1 MPLKAKIYIGLVV
14 PLGLF
19 ALLLGVSHWESQNTI
34 QFISYLMIAA
44 LASGLKVSLP
54 SITGT
59 MSVTSLFLLISLV
72 QLSESETL
80 VIGFVGTLI
89 QCVWKPRFPIRI
101 VRVAFSLAA
110 TCLSIVMAHRIFEFP
125 FAGAVDNLELLRVL
139 ATACAYFFVNTC
151 LVAAVIALTEI
162 RPIRRVWLE
171 CYFWCFPYYIG
182 GAAVAW
188 FATLLDKNINWQAS
202 LVLLPLVYFIYHSYK
217 VYLQRLEDEKKHV
230 EEMAGLHLRTIEA
243 LALAIEAKDHTTHD
257 HLRRVRIY
265 ALEIGQRIGLN
276 DVEMQSL
283 RAAALLHDIGK
294 LAVPEHIISKPGKLT
309 PEEFEKMKIHPVVG
323 AQILEQ
329 VQFPYPVVPV
339 VLSHHEKWDGTG
351 YPSGLKGKDIP
362 IGARILSAVDCLDAL
377 ASDRQYRR
385 ALPLDEA
392 MRIVASES
400 GKAFDPEVVVL
411 LQSCYRE
418 LERKALAQPYSHV
431 VKLDT
436 QMKIERGS
444 APATG
449 FETPAVASDYI
460 ASDGHDPLVSIAA
473 ARQEVQTLYELTQDL
488 GNSLSLSETLSVV
501 GVRLKRLIPYDSIA
515 VYVRRD
521 QRLIP
526 EYVNGENFR
535 LFSSLEIPIG
545 EGLSGW
551 VAENGKPMLNGNPSV
566 EAGYLNDP
574 QKFSTLR
581 SALAVPLAG
590 VNGTIGVITLYRQER
605 DAFSTD
611 NLRIL
616 LAVSFKVSM
625 AIDNAL
631 KFRQVETSATV
642 DYLTNLPNARSL
654 FMSLNAELTCCRES
668 ALNLAVVVCD
678 LDGFKQINDR
688 FGHPQGDKILRYVA
702 SGLRDICR
710 PYESAARMGGD
721 EFVLIL
727 PDASKEVLEDRIRAI
742 RRVALDA
749 ARLTPEPSFLSF
761 SVGAAVYPVDG
772 LDADTLLSQADQRM
786 YRSKQ
791 DSRDRAPANY
801 ALTRAAGVS
810 TPLVQ

>member
-1 MPLKAKIYIGLVV
+1 MPLRAKFYIGLVV
-14 PLGLF
+14 ALGLLSF
-19 ALLLGVSHWESQNTI
+19 VLGVFNWHSKDTL
-34 QFISYLMIAA
+34 QFAVYLLIAA
-44 LASGLKVSLP
+44 LCSGLKVSLP

-80 VIGFVGTLI
+80 VIGFIGTLI
-89 QCVWKPRFPIRI
+89 QCIWKPKFPVRV

-110 TCLSIVMAHRIFEFP
+110 TCLSIVMARRVFEFH
-125 FAGAVDNLELLRVL
+125 FDGAIDNVQLLRVL
-139 ATACAYFFVNTC
+139 TTACAYFVVNTC

-162 RPIRRVWLE
+162 RPISRVWLE
-171 CYFWCFPYYIG
+171 CYFWCFPYYIC
-182 GAAVAW
+182 GAAIAW
-188 FATLLDKNINWQAS
+188 FATILDEYMDWQGS
-202 LVLLPLVYFIYHSYK
+202 LVLIPIVYIIYHAYK
-217 VYLQRLEDEKKHV
+217 AYLRRLEDEKKHV

-265 ALEIGQRIGLN
+265 ALEIGERMGL
-276 DVEMQSL
+276 DEIEIQSL

-323 AQILEQ
+323 AQILER
-329 VQFPYPVVPV
+329 VQFPYPVVPI

-351 YPSGLKGKDIP
+351 YPAGLRGAEIP
-362 IGARILSAVDCLDAL
+362 VGARILSAVDCLDAL

-400 GKAFDPEVVVL
+400 GRAFDPEIVAL

-418 LERKALAQPYSHV
+418 LERKALAQPAV
-431 VKLDT
+431 RAVRLDT
-436 QMKIERGS
+436 DLKIERGI

-449 FETPAVASDYI
+449 FETAAVAPEFVAAKESQ
-460 ASDGHDPLVSIAA
+460 DPLISIAA

-501 GVRLKRLIPYDSIA
+501 GVRLKRLIAYDSIA
-515 VYVRRD
+515 VYIRRD

-526 EYVNGENFR
+526 EYVNGENFK
-535 LFSSLEIPIG
+535 LFSSLEIPVG

-590 VNGTIGVITLYRQER
+590 VNGTIGVMTLYRQER

-631 KFRQVETSATV
+631 KYRQVETSATI

-654 FMSLNAELTCCRES
+654 VIALNS
-668 ALNLAVVVCD
+668 ALSVCQDRGVNLAIVVCD
-678 LDGFKQINDR
+678 LDGFKLINDR
-688 FGHPQGDKILRYVA
+688 FGHPQGDNVLRYVA
-702 SGLRDICR
+702 SGLRDVCR
-710 PYESAARMGGD
+710 PLETAARMGGD
-721 EFVLIL
+721 EFVIIM
-727 PDASKEVLEDRIRAI
+727 PDVTKEVLEERVREI
-742 RRVALDA
+742 RRVAIDA
-749 ARLTPEPSFLSF
+749 ARLTPEPSLLSF
-761 SVGAAVYPVDG
+761 SVGAAVFPIDG
-772 LDADTLLSQADQRM
+772 LDADTLLSQADERM
-786 YRSKQ
+786 YRAKQ
-791 DSRDRAPANY
+791 DTRDRPPTVY
-801 ALTRAAGVS
+801 TLSRAGVA